1 MDADGVRLEA
11 IPLSVAGE
19 MPLMDVGYL
28 MTGLDLTS
36 IAVWRD
42 EAFVDTLRYEE
53 VARGLRT
60 ATEETS
66 VGHLVSAARKAKGSA
81 TGPSERAE
89 NPEPPGEE
97 SLAAIAADV
106 LLPTQFFEGTRH
118 PDAGDPERR
127 LMSAVLELGIRD
139 YRILA
144 TGEDASR
151 RSDWN
156 SVHGWLE
163 ERNARWLFSFENICN
178 VLGID
183 ADAVRGR
190 LCRLRDET
198 LGGAATGEPSAR
210 RRAG

>member
-19 MPLMDVGYL
+19 MLLMDVGYL
-28 MTGLDLTS
+28 MTGLDLAS

-66 VGHLVSAARKAKGSA
+66 VGHLVSAARKAKGST

-89 NPEPPGEE
+89 NPEPSGEE

-106 LLPTQFFEGTRH
+106 LLPTQFFEGTHH

-139 YRILA
+139 YRNLVA
-144 TGEDASR
+144 GADASR

-163 ERNARWLFSFENICN
+163 ERDARWLFSFENICN